1 MGILWHTTKCY
12 FLHSIAARSS
22 QLCFIP
28 SEVIKAIKNRFPTV
42 QNRLVTILGE
52 QLLESWKSNSK
63 FISNVADI
71 ETKKNPLKSL
81 KVKSMALFGASPTPD
96 MQLSRFAA
104 ELASGLFLRLRRF
117 YEVQPSWFYFLLL
130 LSGISVKLFFF

>member
-1 MGILWHTTKCY
+1 M
-12 FLHSIAARSS
+12 
-22 QLCFIP
+22 
-28 SEVIKAIKNRFPTV
+28 
-42 QNRLVTILGE
+42 VTILGE

-81 KVKSMALFGASPTPD
+81 KVKSMALIGASPTPD

-117 YEVQPSWFYFLLL
+117 YEAQPSWFYFLLL
-130 LSGISVKLFFF
+130 LLSNVSVKLFFF

>member
-1 MGILWHTTKCY
+1 MYKFALDENDG
-12 FLHSIAARSS
+12 
-22 QLCFIP
+22 
-28 SEVIKAIKNRFPTV
+28 EVGKKNEPFEAEQIKET
-42 QNRLVTILGE
+42 
-52 QLLESWKSNSK
+52 
-63 FISNVADI
+63 I

-117 YEVQPSWFYFLLL
+117 YGAQPSWFYFLCCCRH
-130 LSGISVKLFFF
+130 VPFR